1 MIAIISTN
9 MDQST
14 SDVIDWLLFYQ
25 KDFIRINETDEIRGC
40 NVNVDNKNVSVI
52 LNINGKK
59 LNRPTASMIGAP
71 HDIILGYAIAKS
83 RPPVTKATTDSVNQ

>member
-25 KDFIRINETDEIRGC
+25 KDFIQINETDEIRGC
-40 NVNVDNKNVSVI
+40 NVNVDNKNVSII
-52 LNINGKK
+52 LNINGKVIK
-59 LNRPTASMIGAP
+59 
-71 HDIILGYAIAKS
+71 
-83 RPPVTKATTDSVNQ
+83 

>member
-25 KDFIRINETDEIRGC
+25 KDFIRINIILPKIR
-40 NVNVDNKNVSVI
+40 
-52 LNINGKK
+52 
-59 LNRPTASMIGAP
+59 TAS
-71 HDIILGYAIAKS
+71 
-83 RPPVTKATTDSVNQ
+83 